1 MSESEAG
8 ASAADKQS
16 ATSPEA
22 VNELFQK
29 ALENY
34 EKALKSGIDLQEESV
49 NLWKS
54 LLTQLGSPEEFQA
67 KLESMQSEAFPT
79 ARKRMEEFIELFNRS
94 SNQTME
100 LFEKSMKVYQAKS
113 VTDAQRRLQD
123 LMESSLET
131 LRGNVQTALN
141 TNAKIVSSWKDIV
154 DRLKSSTK
162 K

>member
-1 MSESEAG
+1 MSESENA
-8 ASAADKQS
+8 ASETDPQTAAS
-16 ATSPEA
+16 SEA

-29 ALENY
+29 ALQNY
-34 EKALKSGIDLQEESV
+34 EKALKSGIELQEESV
-49 NLWKS
+49 NLWKN

-67 KLESMQSEAFPT
+67 KLESMQSEAFPA
-79 ARKRMEEFIELFNRS
+79 ARKRMEEFLEIFNRS

-100 LFEKSMKVYQAKS
+100 LFEKSMSVYQAKS

-141 TNAKIVSSWKDIV
+141 TNAKIISSWKDMV
-154 DRLKSSTK
+154 DRFKSVTK
-162 K
+162 